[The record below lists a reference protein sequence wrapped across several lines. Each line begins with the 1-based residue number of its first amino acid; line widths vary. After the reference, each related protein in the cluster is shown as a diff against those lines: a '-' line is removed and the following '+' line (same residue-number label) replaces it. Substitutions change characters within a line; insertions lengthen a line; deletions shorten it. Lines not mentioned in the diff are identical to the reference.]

1 MKRYRSVLLGS
12 AASAALTLGIVY
24 SASAVASPLSP
35 ASSYADLL
43 EPVENAQMVLLGDD
57 LARMQQPEVQLVQDD
72 GDYHHHHHHHH
83 RRYYDY
89 HHHHHHHHH
98 GFGFG
103 VMVVPER
110 HCYIQRRV
118 YINDWG
124 ERVVRRYRVCE

>member
-12 AASAALTLGIVY
+12 AASAALALGIVY

-35 ASSYADLL
+35 AGSYADLL

-57 LARMQQPEVQLVQDD
+57 LARMQQPEVQLVQYD
-72 GDYHHHHHHHH
+72 GDY
-83 RRYYDY
+83 
-89 HHHHHHHHH
+89 HHHHHH

-110 HCYIQRRV
+110 HCYIHRRV

-124 ERVVRRYRVCE
+124 ERIVRRYRVCE